1 MARALP
7 GMALGVVAALLA
19 SIGHV
24 AGGGAAAPVIVAILV
39 LASALVF
46 AAAAEL
52 RTPVWALAALGGL
65 VQVAGHVLMA
75 PLGGHAGTGAH
86 AHGMPGQAATG
97 PLNATVAHFADG
109 GGLMIAMHVIAFAAL
124 VAVLALAAPVVG
136 LLVSL
141 VRTLAPAAIAVT
153 CPWRTPVADAPLRPS
168 TVLRHVV
175 VRRGPP
181 VFV

>member
-1 MARALP
+1 MARVLP

-24 AGGGAAAPVIVAILV
+24 AGGGVTAPVIVAILV

-52 RTPVWALAALGGL
+52 RAPVWALAALGAL
-65 VQVAGHVLMA
+65 VQVAGHILMA
-75 PLGGHAGTGAH
+75 PLGGHTGTGGH

-97 PLNATVAHFADG
+97 PLNAAGAHLGDG

-124 VAVLALAAPVVG
+124 VAVLALVAPLSG
-136 LLVSL
+136 LLVTLARS
-141 VRTLAPAAIAVT
+141 LAPAAIPVT
-153 CPWRTPVADAPLRPS
+153 CPSRVPVADARLCS
-168 TVLRHVV
+168 SMVLRHVV

-181 VFV
+181 AFV

>member
-7 GMALGVVAALLA
+7 GMALGAVAALLA
-19 SIGHV
+19 SVGHV
-24 AGGGAAAPVIVAILV
+24 AGGGVAAPVTVAILM
-39 LASALVF
+39 LASGLVF

-52 RTPVWALAALGGL
+52 RAPMWAIAALGAL
-65 VQVAGHVLMA
+65 VQIAGHILMA
-75 PLGGHAGTGAH
+75 PLGGHTGTGAH

-97 PLNATVAHFADG
+97 PLNATVMHLADG
-109 GGLMIAMHVIAFAAL
+109 GGLMIAVHAISFAAL
-124 VAVLALAAPVVG
+124 VAILALAAPLSG

-141 VRTLAPAAIAVT
+141 QRTLAPACIKPAFTIPAVSSAAGLV
-153 CPWRTPVADAPLRPS
+153 TPS
-168 TVLRHVV
+168 VLRHIV